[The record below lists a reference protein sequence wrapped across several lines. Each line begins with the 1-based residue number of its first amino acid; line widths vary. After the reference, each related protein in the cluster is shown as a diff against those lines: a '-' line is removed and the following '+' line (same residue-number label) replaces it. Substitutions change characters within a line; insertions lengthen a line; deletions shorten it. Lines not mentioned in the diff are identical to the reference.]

1 MRKNPVVWALI
12 LVVRGLI
19 AIVRSSPRNWGR
31 ILLNIPD
38 LIFNTNIDHDRPVIS
53 AHLGQNIEDIYCIL
67 SCQSQLSAQPHIAG
81 SEYSSLPRLSGF
93 WRECLYYPTVVFLS
107 LIFFGIV

>member
-38 LIFNTNIDHDRPVIS
+38 LIFNTNIDHNCPVLL
-53 AHLGQNIEDIYCIL
+53 AHLGHMGPEGVRNRKKHPSFLFMPNFHKLQEDSKNVSLKI
-67 SCQSQLSAQPHIAG
+67 G
-81 SEYSSLPRLSGF
+81 S
-93 WRECLYYPTVVFLS
+93 
-107 LIFFGIV
+107 

>member
-38 LIFNTNIDHDRPVIS
+38 LILNTNIDHNCPVIS
-53 AHLGQNIEDIYCIL
+53 AHLGQNIEDIDP
-67 SCQSQLSAQPHIAG
+67 S
-81 SEYSSLPRLSGF
+81 F
-93 WRECLYYPTVVFLS
+93 D
-107 LIFFGIV
+107 